1 MDQWISMEADL
12 KVARVNETAVQC
24 LPKGLDDMSVDMI
37 QAIVKFMTTKFEDVS
52 PAAQTELGRIFFRH
66 DQDVRRVVAVDLKK
80 FYNLY
85 GTSKFFKK
93 TLFRELMSICSERRM
108 FFAACENAFKEKL
121 LAGGAWRDQ
130 VFMMMLGD
138 HSVVHFSLERGKVRT
153 TMNYLY
159 LRVMITE
166 PSIDW
171 RSTSTT
177 ISRKLALPGPDI
189 EQYWWFSYP
198 LTAVETK
205 VVKDWLPAQLFK
217 ELLQAFFGMALQR
230 RAEGPH
236 ERHSYV

>member
-1 MDQWISMEADL
+1 MDRSISMESDP
-12 KVARVNETAVQC
+12 KIERVNDAEVQC
-24 LPKGLDDMSVDMI
+24 LPTVLYDMPVDMI
-37 QAIVKFMTTKFEDVS
+37 KAIVSFMTTRFEDVS
-52 PAAQTELGRIFFRH
+52 PVAQTELGHIFARH
-66 DQDVRRVVAVDLKK
+66 GQDVCRVVAVDLKH

-93 TLFRELMSICSERRM
+93 TLFRDLLSICSERRM
-108 FFAACENAFKEKL
+108 FFAACENAFKEKI
-121 LAGGAWRDQ
+121 LAGGTWRDQ

-138 HSVVHFSLERGKVRT
+138 HSVVHFSLERGKVRS

-159 LRVMITE
+159 LRVMITD

-198 LTAVETK
+198 LTAEQTK

-217 ELLQAFFGMALQR
+217 ELLQAFFDMAVKS

-236 ERHSYV
+236 ERYSYV